1 MKIRISNRIFLYFIL
16 MMIGAGGFFFT
27 LFIPKPT
34 GFYAFIALAAVA
46 GFGVAA
52 NIWDSKRN
60 HRELACPTGSDCNA
74 VVNSKYS
81 KFLGVSLE
89 YWGMGYFG
97 VLIPTYVTLMFF
109 PQLFS
114 SSMIWGVVVFSMLA
128 GVFSLYLLFVQGV
141 LLRKWCI
148 WCLLA
153 AAMSLTVC
161 VLSIVSIE
169 LATEFILRGSSVLLF
184 IQYMGYIFG
193 AGGATAAVFLFANYL
208 DDAQIDEKELSALKG
223 VVEMGWIGLVFV
235 LVSQFLL
242 FIGFPVL
249 AQLPAFVM
257 QIITLM
263 IAGISTA
270 VLMIIL
276 APFMVYVPFAR
287 RGTEKE
293 KSDIE
298 DNTSSSFSS
307 LRSPI
312 VICGA
317 VILSSWYTAFFTGF
331 FLTAFSVIGLISLYI
346 VMLLLTISGF
356 LHLTKPQK

>member
-16 MMIGAGGFFFT
+16 MMVGSGGFFFI

-60 HRELACPTGSDCNA
+60 NRELACPTGSDCNA
-74 VVNSKYS
+74 VVNSHYS
-81 KFLGVSLE
+81 KFLGVHLE

-97 VLIPTYVTLMFF
+97 ILIPTYVTLMFA
-109 PQLFS
+109 PALFS
-114 SSMIWGVVVFSMLA
+114 SSMIWGVVVFSLLA
-128 GVFSLYLLFVQGV
+128 GLFSLYLLFVQGI

-161 VLSIVSIE
+161 VLSVVSIE
-169 LATEFILRGSSVLLF
+169 AAPEFILRGLPILIFV
-184 IQYMGYIFG
+184 QYLGYTFG
-193 AGGATAAVFLFANYL
+193 VGGATAAVFLFANYL
-208 DDAQIDEKELSALKG
+208 DDAQIDEKELSSLKG
-223 VVEMGWIGLVFV
+223 VLEMGWVGLILV

-242 FIGFPVL
+242 LIGFSL
-249 AQLPAFVM
+249 LGQIPAFIM
-257 QIITLM
+257 QIIALL

-270 VLMIIL
+270 VMMVIL
-276 APFMVYVPFAR
+276 SPFLVYVPFAQK
-287 RGTEKE
+287 GEKVVDS
-293 KSDIE
+293 KKN
-298 DNTSSSFSS
+298 NTSSSFNS
-307 LRSPI
+307 LRAPI

-317 VILSSWYTAFFTGF
+317 VIISSWYMALVASSFLSLS
-331 FLTAFSVIGLISLYI
+331 LTALVSTY
-346 VMLLLTISGF
+346 VMILLLITSSF
-356 LHLTKPQK
+356 LYLTRPKK